1 VYLEINM
8 FVCIENNEVVS
19 ILSYEPNVPDTIEIV
34 EITEAENQLIK
45 DQTHYFDL
53 VTRTVISLPDADLE
67 KKEIEKQNIPI
78 LEFLSSTD
86 WKVLRHLRQ
95 KTLGIAT
102 SLSEEEYLE
111 LENQRQNAANSIINP

>member
-1 VYLEINM
+1 M

-19 ILSYEPNVPDTIEIV
+19 ILSYEPNVPGTIEIV
-34 EITEAENQLIK
+34 EITDAENQLIK

-53 VTRTVISLPDADLE
+53 VTRTVISLPAADLE

-86 WKVLRHLRQ
+86 WKILRHIRQ
-95 KTLGIAT
+95 TALGITT
-102 SLSEEEYLE
+102 SLTAEQYLE
-111 LENQRQNAANSIINP
+111 LENQRQAAANSIINP

>member
-1 VYLEINM
+1 M

-19 ILSYEPNVPDTIEIV
+19 ILSYEPNVPSTIEIV
-34 EITEAENQLIK
+34 EITDAENQLIK
-45 DQTHYFDL
+45 DRTHYFDL
-53 VTRTVISLPDADLE
+53 ATRTVIWLPAADLE

-78 LEFLSSTD
+78 LEFLSSSD

-111 LENQRQNAANSIINP
+111 LENQRQDAANRIINP

>member
-1 VYLEINM
+1 MYLEINM

-19 ILSYEPNVPDTIEIV
+19 ILSYEPNVPSTIEVV
-34 EITEAENQLIK
+34 EITDAENQLIK

-53 VTRTVISLPDADLE
+53 VTRTVISLPTADLE

-86 WKVLRHLRQ
+86 WKVLRHIRQ
-95 KTLGIAT
+95 KALGIAT
-102 SLSEEEYLE
+102 SLTEEQYLE

>member
-1 VYLEINM
+1 M

-19 ILSYEPNVPDTIEIV
+19 ILSYEPNVPSTIEVV
-34 EITEAENQLIK
+34 EITDAENQLIK

-53 VTRTVISLPDADLE
+53 VTRTVISLPAVDLE

-86 WKVLRHLRQ
+86 WKVLRHIRQ
-95 KTLGIAT
+95 TALGITT
-102 SLSEEEYLE
+102 SLTEDEYLE
-111 LENQRQNAANSIINP
+111 LENQRQAAASSIINP

>member
-1 VYLEINM
+1 M

-19 ILSYEPNVPDTIEIV
+19 ILPYEPSVPDSIEIV
-34 EITEAENQLIK
+34 EITSEEHQLIK

-53 VTRTVISLPDADLE
+53 VTRTVISLPSADLE
-67 KKEIEKQNIPI
+67 KKAAETHNIPI

-86 WKVLRHLRQ
+86 WKVLRHIRQ
-95 KTLGIAT
+95 TALGIAT
-102 SLSEEEYLE
+102 SLSEDEYLE

>member
-1 VYLEINM
+1 MYLEINM